1 MKNYF
6 VPIDGADTIGASSYY
21 LEVDNNK
28 ILFDCGSRNSGLEK
42 YPRFD
47 VLYEYMNTPKE
58 IDMVVLSHAHF
69 DHIGA
74 LPYVSDMTSE
84 STVFLS
90 TKTTRKLSE
99 LQLLG
104 MDRTCIRREAERIKK
119 VKRIKAE
126 KALDKIRE
134 IPIMEKQKFKNL
146 DITLIPAGHMP
157 GASMT
162 YVETANHKVLYT
174 GDFSFESMNDINKIR
189 IDSLKP
195 DILIM
200 NATSAYKQYS
210 FRKDYAALINQ
221 INFNIRCGKNVL
233 VLSKCIPKHLDLF
246 YLLNGSGINCDVYL
260 SEKSELIANSLE
272 EIGYSVYSDK
282 IKGYKKNRNQP
293 HVLFG
298 EADKEKSYE
307 YEVINGDLYSLHASY
322 EDLERTIDILN
333 PKKVFIVH
341 SEPNCIGNN
350 IVSDMKKKNI
360 DIVQCQNEIMYEF

>member
-21 LEVDNNK
+21 LEVDDNK
-28 ILFDCGSRNSGLEK
+28 ILLDCGSRNSGLEK

-74 LPYVSDMTSE
+74 LSYVSDMTSDN
-84 STVFLS
+84 TIFLS
-90 TKTTRKLSE
+90 TKTTKKLSE

-104 MDRTCIRREAERIKK
+104 MDRICTKKESERIKK

-126 KALDKIRE
+126 KALDRIRE
-134 IPIMEKQKFKNL
+134 ISIMEKQKFKNL

-162 YVETANHKVLYT
+162 YVETAQHKVLYT
-174 GDFSFESMNDINKIR
+174 GDFSVNSMIGINKINL
-189 IDSLKP
+189 DSLNT

-200 NATSAYKQYS
+200 NATSAYKKYS
-210 FRKDYAALINQ
+210 FRKDYTDLINQ
-221 INFNIRCGKNVL
+221 INFRIMCGKNVIL
-233 VLSKCIPKHLDLF
+233 LSNSIAKHLDLF
-246 YLLNGSGINCDVYL
+246 YLLNSSGMNCDIYL

-272 EIGYSVYSDK
+272 DIGYSVYSEK

-293 HVLFG
+293 HILFG
-298 EADKEKSYE
+298 KADSEKNYE
-307 YEVINGDLYSLHASY
+307 YEVIDGDSYSLHASY

-341 SEPNCIGNN
+341 SEPNCVGDN
-350 IVSDMKKKNI
+350 IVSDMRKKGI
-360 DIVQCQNEIMYEF
+360 DIIQCQNEIMYEF